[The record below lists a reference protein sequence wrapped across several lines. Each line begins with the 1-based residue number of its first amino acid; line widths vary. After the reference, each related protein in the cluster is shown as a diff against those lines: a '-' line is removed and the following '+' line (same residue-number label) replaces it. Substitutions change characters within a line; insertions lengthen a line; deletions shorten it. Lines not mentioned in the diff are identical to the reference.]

1 MLSSPP
7 EASISHWFAG
17 GLTVRIARLDGIRG
31 LAILMVLLHHHELLN
46 TGWTGV
52 DLFFVLSGFLIT
64 RILLKSKNDD
74 DYWSSFYRKRAV
86 RILPPLI
93 VLLVIGI
100 IFSPHVSP
108 WAAAGYTFFL
118 GNVVDAMGHNVIFT
132 LFLTWSLAVE
142 EHYYLLWPFAVLYL
156 SRKSLAIL
164 ACAVLLL
171 DPLLRMLF
179 TPHVPAVAIYVLT
192 PFRLD
197 GLAAGSLLALLISH
211 ERATSILKTISPWAC
226 AVALTIYGLM
236 HWRLGEAFSW
246 PANHVLFNGFGYS
259 LIATIAFFLIAHVLL
274 NENSVLSRIFSLS
287 PLAALGR
294 ISYGVYLYQ
303 ALVLVAAE
311 KLFGLTSPVS
321 YHSLRLL
328 AILDIPVVIAIAY
341 VSFRFYELPIMQWS
355 SRHAAAAALAETPQ
369 QVASS

>member
-1 MLSSPP
+1 MLSFGTK
-7 EASISHWFAG
+7 AIISQWFAG
-17 GLTVRIARLDGIRG
+17 GPTVRIARLDGIRG

-64 RILLKSKNDD
+64 RILLKSRNDT
-74 DYWSSFYRKRAV
+74 DYWSNFYRKRAS

-93 VLLVIGI
+93 PLLIIGI
-100 IFSPHVSP
+100 VFSPHINP
-108 WAAAGYTFFL
+108 WAAAGYVFFL
-118 GNVVDAMGHNVIFT
+118 GNVVNAMGYQALI

-142 EHYYLLWPFAVLYL
+142 EHFYLVWPVAVLYL
-156 SRKSLAIL
+156 SRKRLAIL
-164 ACAVLLL
+164 ACGVLIF
-171 DPLLRMLF
+171 DPILRMLF

-197 GLAAGSLLALLISH
+197 GLAAGSLLALFISH
-211 ERATSILKTISPWAC
+211 ERATSVLKAASGWAC
-226 AVALTIYGLM
+226 AAALALYVGL

-246 PANHVLFNGFGYS
+246 PANHLLFNGVGYS
-259 LIATIAFFLIAHVLL
+259 LIAAIAFSLIAHVLL
-274 NENSVLSRIFSLS
+274 NENSALSRIFSLR

-303 ALVLVAAE
+303 AIVIVAAE
-311 KLFGLTSPVS
+311 KLFRLTTPISN
-321 YHSLRLL
+321 HSLRLL
-328 AILDIPVVIAIAY
+328 AIFDIPVVIAIAY
-341 VSFRFYELPIMQWS
+341 VSFRFYELPILQWS
-355 SRHAAAAALAETPQ
+355 SKRIAAAALAEAPQ